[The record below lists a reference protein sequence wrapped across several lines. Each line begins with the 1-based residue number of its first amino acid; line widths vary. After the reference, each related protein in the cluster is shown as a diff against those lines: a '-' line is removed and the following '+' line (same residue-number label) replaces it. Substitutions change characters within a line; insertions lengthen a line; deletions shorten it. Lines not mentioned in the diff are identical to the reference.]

1 MDPLIKTRLP
11 QNFALGS
18 EYHIH
23 PGRMLSISDYHKH
36 ACEDDHCA
44 HHNPKHFHATTF
56 RLYGKITLKSSVIQ
70 EELLYIAFGM
80 YHKTS
85 VNHGVCLVT
94 FFSNMKEIWRGT
106 YTKIL

>member
-1 MDPLIKTRLP
+1 MHAKMTIVPTTTQNIFMLPPL
-11 QNFALGS
+11 GYM
-18 EYHIH
+18 E
-23 PGRMLSISDYHKH
+23 
-36 ACEDDHCA
+36 
-44 HHNPKHFHATTF
+44 
-56 RLYGKITLKSSVIQ
+56 KITLKSSVIQ
-70 EELLYIAFGM
+70 EELLYIAFGR